1 MKLSP
6 EKNSHKKKIPTIDE
20 YKKGQSYTKDMFM
33 ATAFSLGLAL
43 TPLMITGC
51 NSGTPGSLKP
61 KTQVSKTKY
70 TKKSVNKGRTL
81 GIVAPDIKNNKKIEK
96 TELTLG
102 EPRVKTKDGESK
114 LPCEVIENG
123 EMRMGQRVVKHIDEK
138 KPELKKDIIDK
149 VRRPKGQK
157 PFKPKTKPLKG
168 D

>member
-1 MKLSP
+1 MRLSP
-6 EKNSHKKKIPTIDE
+6 EKKAQKKKIPTIDE
-20 YKKGQSYTKDMFM
+20 YKKKHNYTKDMFM

-61 KTQVSKTKY
+61 KTQVKLKSKIKTK
-70 TKKSVNKGRTL
+70 TKVKPSQML
-81 GIVAPDIKNNKKIEK
+81 GMQKRIEK
-96 TELTLG
+96 TEVTLG

-114 LPCEVIENG
+114 LPCDVIENG
-123 EMRMGQRVVKHIDEK
+123 EMRMGQRPVKVIDEDEDK
-138 KPELKKDIIDK
+138 KNTIDK

-157 PFKPKTKPLKG
+157 PFKPKTKSLKG